1 MAIWH
6 LTNAGYFRNNITIR
20 LRERIGSSHHS
31 KRGSEDGGGCPFLH
45 VDDQATN
52 QPGPCLSLLPLLNA
66 RLSPYPK
73 QHGAGNPAT
82 SSVVPT
88 NHTHTIRGR
97 AESES
102 SPGRV
107 EWFQADED
115 TQEGGTQATQTVR
128 AHSPPR
134 GITRILPRCRNKID
148 FFHLRRRALPIS
160 VAFWR
165 VSIGHSTAQ
174 GAKEYAQQA
183 AE

>member
-31 KRGSEDGGGCPFLH
+31 KRGSEDGGGCPLLH

-82 SSVVPT
+82 SSSVVPT

-102 SPGRV
+102 SPGRE
-107 EWFQADED
+107 EWSGSKPMRTLSHTDYGWERFRDPFSTMRYHKNITEM
-115 TQEGGTQATQTVR
+115 QEQDR
-128 AHSPPR
+128 LFS
-134 GITRILPRCRNKID
+134 
-148 FFHLRRRALPIS
+148 
-160 VAFWR
+160 
-165 VSIGHSTAQ
+165 ST
-174 GAKEYAQQA
+174 
-183 AE
+183 

>member
-31 KRGSEDGGGCPFLH
+31 KRGSEDGGGCPLLH

-66 RLSPYPK
+66 RLSPHPK

-82 SSVVPT
+82 SSSVVPT

-115 TQEGGTQATQTVR
+115 TREGGTSHTDGKSPLVT
-128 AHSPPR
+128 HSHKN
-134 GITRILPRCRNKID
+134 ITEMQEQDRLFSSFPSSAA
-148 FFHLRRRALPIS
+148 FGGQSFLWALD
-160 VAFWR
+160 A
-165 VSIGHSTAQ
+165 
-174 GAKEYAQQA
+174 
-183 AE
+183 